1 MNKPIPD
8 ELPPV
13 CGCGR
18 PMKLVRLVMDG
29 GKMKLVRL
37 VMDGGKACL
46 DYWAC
51 TAPTKQ
57 CPVKNANIPV
67 DIIWEDCLNEL
78 E

>member
-8 ELPPV
+8 ELRPV

-18 PMKLVRLVMDG
+18 PMKLIRFVMD
-29 GKMKLVRL
+29 
-37 VMDGGKACL
+37 DGEACL

-57 CPVKNANIPV
+57 CPVKNANMPV
-67 DIIWEDCLNEL
+67 DIILDENGRIV
-78 E
+78 

>member
-1 MNKPIPD
+1 MIHRVMNKPIPD
-8 ELPPV
+8 KPRPV

-18 PMKLVRLVMDG
+18 PMKLVRFVMG
-29 GKMKLVRL
+29 G
-37 VMDGGKACL
+37 GEACL

-67 DIIWEDCLNEL
+67 DIILDENGRIV
-78 E
+78 

>member
-8 ELPPV
+8 ELRPV

-29 GKMKLVRL
+29 GKV
-37 VMDGGKACL
+37 CL